1 MPNYKQSTVTG
12 ESYQRCA
19 GIIMNNKRGA
29 TPNAAFEEETV
40 VTIGDQTIAQEVG
53 GFTTYFSEDGVIEL
67 KDPLTGND
75 LRKTATH
82 AELFTILWSLYQ
94 QESGK
99 ARCGTGWRWPKA
111 TRELP
116 AAADADRV

>member
-1 MPNYKQSTVTG
+1 MPNYKQSTVSG

-19 GIIMNNKRGA
+19 RIIMNNKRGA
-29 TPNAAFEEETV
+29 VPNAAFEEETV

-53 GFTTYFSEDGVIEL
+53 GFTTYFDEAGVIAL

-75 LRKTATH
+75 LGTTATH

-94 QESGK
+94 QEAAK
-99 ARCGTGWRWPKA
+99 RDAA
-111 TRELP
+111 L
-116 AAADADRV
+116 AAAAESGG